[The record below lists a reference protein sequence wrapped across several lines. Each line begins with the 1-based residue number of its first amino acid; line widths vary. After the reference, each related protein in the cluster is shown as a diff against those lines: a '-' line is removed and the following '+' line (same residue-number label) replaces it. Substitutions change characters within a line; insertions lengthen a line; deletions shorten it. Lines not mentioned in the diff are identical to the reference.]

1 MTGRAGSAGSLAVIM
16 STVASV
22 VGLGIA
28 SPTLLLGPW
37 FVLVAWVWLLRSLS
51 VDAGHRRVSAEL
63 PPYLDALAQRLAAGG
78 SLAQA
83 LQETPAEP
91 ALAARLH
98 PLHSGLSLG
107 LGLERSISVLRA
119 RLTDDSA
126 RPAALDLLV
135 DTLDVLVVRGG
146 PALASLERLND
157 TIRSAAWVE
166 AEVRLQAGQATAS
179 AAVLAGLP
187 FLFAGGLA
195 ALDHRL
201 ANLYLREPIGAGCLL
216 VAFSLSMIG
225 WRWMTRLVRARPTR
239 ATTDIPAVTQ
249 RRAAMRSLVGT
260 AAVAVAVAVLAS
272 PLAGIGCVVAMAAWR
287 RFAAG
292 RTMRAD
298 GSALAAAL
306 PEALD
311 ICTVVLGAGG
321 SIRDCL
327 LALSETGPDRIRLS
341 AAQALV
347 RNDRGHRLG
356 QALRWLQLEL
366 GPTFQPL
373 TGALL
378 LAQEQGGSIGELLG
392 RLSIEAGASRRRLG
406 ELRARQLPVAL
417 LIPLVT
423 CSLPAVIVGAVVP
436 LVVVAFAG
444 IEL

>member
-1 MTGRAGSAGSLAVIM
+1 MTVRAGSARSRAVAT
-16 STVASV
+16 SVVASL
-22 VGLGIA
+22 VGLGVA
-28 SPTLLLGPW
+28 SPTLAVGPW
-37 FVLVAWVWLLRSLS
+37 FVLFAWVRFVRLS
-51 VDAGHRRVSAEL
+51 SIEAGQRRVLDEL
-63 PPYLDALAQRLAAGG
+63 PPFLDALAQRLAAGG

-83 LQETPAEP
+83 LQETPAAP
-91 ALAARLH
+91 ALAARLK
-98 PLHSGLSLG
+98 PLHTGLSLG
-107 LGLERSISVLRA
+107 LGLERSIRLLRA
-119 RLTDDSA
+119 RLSEDAA
-126 RPAALDLLV
+126 RPSALVLLV
-135 DTLDVLVVRGG
+135 DTLDVLATRGG
-146 PALASLERLND
+146 PALSSLERLND

-201 ANLYLREPIGAGCLL
+201 ANLYLRQPIGAGCLL
-216 VAFSLSMIG
+216 VAFSLSTIG
-225 WRWMTRLVRARPTR
+225 WRWMTRLVRPHRAR
-239 ATTDIPAVTQ
+239 AIPKAVAASQ
-249 RRAAMRSLVGT
+249 RRADALLLVGT
-260 AAVAVAVAVLAS
+260 AVVAVLVAVLTA
-272 PLAGIGCVVAMAAWR
+272 PLAGLGCVASVAVWR
-287 RFAAG
+287 RLAAR

-298 GSALAAAL
+298 GLALTEAL

-311 ICTVVLGAGG
+311 LCTVVLGAGG

-327 LALSETGPDRIRLS
+327 LALAGTGPHRIRPS

-347 RNDRGHRLG
+347 RTDRGHRLG
-356 QALRWLQLEL
+356 RALRWLQLDL

-378 LAQEQGGSIGELLG
+378 LAQEQGGAIGELLG